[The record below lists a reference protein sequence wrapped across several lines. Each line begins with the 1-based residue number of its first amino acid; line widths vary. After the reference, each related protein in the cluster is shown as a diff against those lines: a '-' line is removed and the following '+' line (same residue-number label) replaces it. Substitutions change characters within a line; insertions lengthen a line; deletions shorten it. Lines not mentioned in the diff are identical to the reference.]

1 MTSRLHALRNKTK
14 YVNQIR
20 KTSRLQP
27 QLENSENTTMEEK
40 PKEPKMTMTSF
51 ASINEDLV
59 QNIIKRLPA
68 SSFASAA
75 CVSKSWNQ
83 ICNQIL
89 SKPKFASAFSL
100 NPNEKVALEEVVNKV
115 LSEPI
120 RPHFAIANVIG
131 SGVDLRE
138 KLDFLATK
146 LGSQTPIIVS
156 CASGIMG
163 RDVVTGEHREV
174 MLEEYWADGESNSCF
189 GIILTVGFLPG
200 LKVDVIPL
208 LQPRKVHR
216 LALVD
221 DFVMNIRH
229 YATSVS
235 GWASTYQCHVKRDT
249 VIVGDGESPFL
260 VPKWLGVPQM
270 TMGAVNIFL
279 LHVALIRHRG
289 NPNSML
295 HYPSTGVS
303 AIGPQKLQGRFCIEI
318 LDPRQVVRHCL
329 QPEEKGNKR
338 YKMVQRILDDIN
350 NESHGIILIIAF
362 NNVYCIDALGFIPF
376 SNLPIF
382 NYSISMVS
390 KCLHHDHWKCLLGND
405 VVSVLNCVSI
415 QLCIDILLEL
425 ILSLHL
431 LLSQKYLNMLTVWS
445 NQIGRPDQYI
455 GFTKPTENAL
465 LVQRSQKGDQ
475 EYLFADGVGIRT
487 GDYFQF
493 YHSDPTTALSSCNE
507 VSKNF
512 RKLKLDWSSRN
523 CLQAGVSDNVCSKE
537 LVGGFVFSCCGRG
550 ESFFERCNVDS
561 SPFLDNF
568 PGVPMA
574 GVFCRG
580 EIGRGFSVLNAD
592 EGPEER
598 TLHCCLHVY
607 STAYLLV
614 SYTPAPPE
622 H

>member
-1 MTSRLHALRNKTK
+1 
-14 YVNQIR
+14 
-20 KTSRLQP
+20 
-27 QLENSENTTMEEK
+27 MEEK
-40 PKEPKMTMTSF
+40 PKEPKMPMTSF

-59 QNIIKRLPA
+59 QNIVKRLPA

-163 RDVVTGEHREV
+163 RDAVTGEHREV
-174 MLEEYWADGESNSCF
+174 MLEEYWADGESISCF

-216 LALVD
+216 PALVD
-221 DFVMNIRH
+221 YFVMNIRD
-229 YATSVS
+229 YAASVS
-235 GWASTYQCHVKRDT
+235 GWASPAGIILFGDEGADQKPVMEKLDHAMSRDT
-249 VIVGDGESPFL
+249 VIVGDERAQFLYRSGVESRNDYGSSEYFP
-260 VPKWLGVPQM
+260 
-270 TMGAVNIFL
+270 AA
-279 LHVALIRHRG
+279 VALVFARDRDKPCAGTGEIQFHAAL
-289 NPNSML
+289 S
-295 HYPSTGVS
+295 SGVS
-303 AIGPQKLQGRFCIEI
+303 AIGP
-318 LDPRQVVRHCL
+318 
-329 QPEEKGNKR
+329 R
-338 YKMVQRILDDIN
+338 YKAVSVRKIGSETGCTTLLTARREGEQEIQDGQRILDDIN
-350 NESHGIILIIAF
+350 NEL
-362 NNVYCIDALGFIPF
+362 V
-376 SNLPIF
+376 
-382 NYSISMVS
+382 
-390 KCLHHDHWKCLLGND
+390 
-405 VVSVLNCVSI
+405 
-415 QLCIDILLEL
+415 
-425 ILSLHL
+425 
-431 LLSQKYLNMLTVWS
+431 
-445 NQIGRPDQYI
+445 NQIGRPDLYI
-455 GFTKPTENAL
+455 GVTEQRKCFIGSEKSRVMTF
-465 LVQRSQKGDQ
+465 LVFHGVMGGDQ

-614 SYTPAPPE
+614 SYTPAPAE

>member
-1 MTSRLHALRNKTK
+1 
-14 YVNQIR
+14 
-20 KTSRLQP
+20 
-27 QLENSENTTMEEK
+27 MEEK
-40 PKEPKMTMTSF
+40 PKELKTPMTSF

-59 QNIIKRLPA
+59 QNIVRRLPA

-89 SKPKFASAFSL
+89 SIPKFASAFSL
-100 NPNEKVALEEVVNKV
+100 NQDEKVALEEVVNKV

-131 SGVDLRE
+131 SEVDLSE

-146 LGSQTPIIVS
+146 LGSQTPIVVS

-163 RDVVTGEHREV
+163 RDAVNDEHREV
-174 MLEEYWADGESNSCF
+174 MLEEYRADGESNSCF

-200 LKVDVIPL
+200 LIVDAIPL
-208 LQPRKVHR
+208 LQPRKVHQP
-216 LALVD
+216 ALVD
-221 DFVMNIRH
+221 EFVMNIRH
-229 YATSVS
+229 YAASVS
-235 GWASTYQCHVKRDT
+235 GWASPVGIILFGDDGADQKPVMEKLDHAMSRDT
-249 VIVGDGESPFL
+249 VIVGDERTQFL
-260 VPKWLGVPQM
+260 YQSGIGSRNDYGRSEYFP
-270 TMGAVNIFL
+270 AA
-279 LHVALIRHRG
+279 VALVFARDRDKPRG
-289 NPNSML
+289 TGEIQFHAALS
-295 HYPSTGVS
+295 SGVS
-303 AIGPQKLQGRFCIEI
+303 AIGPRYKAVSVRKIGSETGRSTLLTARREGEQEI
-318 LDPRQVVRHCL
+318 LD
-329 QPEEKGNKR
+329 G
-338 YKMVQRILDDIN
+338 QRILDDIN
-350 NESHGIILIIAF
+350 NEL
-362 NNVYCIDALGFIPF
+362 VD
-376 SNLPIF
+376 
-382 NYSISMVS
+382 
-390 KCLHHDHWKCLLGND
+390 
-405 VVSVLNCVSI
+405 
-415 QLCIDILLEL
+415 
-425 ILSLHL
+425 
-431 LLSQKYLNMLTVWS
+431 
-445 NQIGRPDQYI
+445 QIGRPDLYI
-455 GFTKPTENAL
+455 GVTEQRKCL
-465 LVQRSQKGDQ
+465 IGSEKSRVLTFLVFHGVMGGDQ
-475 EYLFADGVGIRT
+475 EYLFADGDGIRT

-493 YHSDPTTALSSCNE
+493 YHSDPTSALSSCSE

-523 CLQAGVSDNVCSKE
+523 YIQAGVSDNVCNQE
-537 LVGGFVFSCCGRG
+537 VVGGFVFSCCGRG

-580 EIGRGFSVLNAD
+580 EIGRGFSSLNAD

-598 TLHCCLHVY
+598 ALHRCLHVY